1 MMEET
6 LRKMRKH
13 GSQTIEVTQSLEA
26 FAAINPALLSR
37 LIYRLKKGERL
48 PRGRYFVGKNQSPI
62 SNHRR
67 GSLPLVSYFCH
78 PVGSV

>member
-26 FAAINPALLSR
+26 FAVINPALLSGDR
-37 LIYRLKKGERL
+37 ST
-48 PRGRYFVGKNQSPI
+48 V
-62 SNHRR
+62 
-67 GSLPLVSYFCH
+67 
-78 PVGSV
+78 